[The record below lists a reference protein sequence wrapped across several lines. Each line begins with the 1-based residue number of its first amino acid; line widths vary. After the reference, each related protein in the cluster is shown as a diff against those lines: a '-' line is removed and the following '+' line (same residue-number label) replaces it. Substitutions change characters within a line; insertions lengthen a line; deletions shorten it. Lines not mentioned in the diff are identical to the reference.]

1 MFFFKLLLH
10 IYSTSILVFKVKL
23 PNVVHDEWLVECPE
37 EMAQD
42 MADVLQDCMERAGEV
57 FCKTVKLKAEPMI
70 TKTWK
75 H

>member
-1 MFFFKLLLH
+1 
-10 IYSTSILVFKVKL
+10 
-23 PNVVHDEWLVECPE
+23 
-37 EMAQD
+37 MAVGLSK
-42 MADVLQDCMERAGEV
+42 VLQECMERAGDV